1 MNNFEFFAPTEV
13 IFGRGAQE
21 QTGAQARKFG
31 ARKVMLVT
39 GGGSVVRSGLL
50 GQVENSLTREGIPF
64 VEFAGARPNPTLA
77 HACEGIRKAVNE
89 HVDMIIAIGG
99 GSTIDTAKAIAHG
112 TANPD
117 HELWD
122 IWTRKVALEKSLP
135 VGAVLTIP
143 AAGSEMSDSA
153 VLTNEEIGKK
163 SGINTP
169 FNRCRFA
176 IMNPE
181 VAFTL
186 PDQQLAAGITDIMMH
201 TMERY
206 FIPGVK
212 CDLTDEIA
220 EGLLRT
226 VIKNGRILMKDK
238 NNYDAMAEIMWAG
251 SLSHNNLTECGRGK
265 DFSVH
270 KLGHALSARYD
281 VTHGAP
287 LSAVW
292 GAWAQYLYRDAKGR
306 FAQYAERVW
315 QVQED
320 DAENAAAEGIKR
332 TVAFFREIGMPV
344 SLKELGVTVSEQ
356 EIHALALDATMND
369 TVKLSKIRPLN
380 AEDVAQIYRM
390 ALK

>member
-1 MNNFEFFAPTEV
+1 MNNFDFFAPTEV
-13 IFGRGAQE
+13 IFGRDAQE
-21 QTGAQARKFG
+21 KTGTQARKFG

-50 GQVENSLTREGIPF
+50 RQVEDSLTKEGIPF
-64 VEFAGARPNPTLA
+64 VEFAGARPNPTLV

-89 HVDMIIAIGG
+89 HVDMIIAVGG

-135 VGAVLTIP
+135 IGAVLTIP

-281 VTHGAP
+281 VTHGAS

-292 GAWAQYLYRDAKGR
+292 GSWAQYLYMDAKGR

-320 DAENAAAEGIKR
+320 DTESAAAEGIKR
-332 TVAFFREIGMPV
+332 TIAFFREIGMPV
-344 SLKELGVTVSEQ
+344 SLKELGVNVSEQ

-369 TVKLSKIRPLN
+369 TAKLSRIRPLN
-380 AEDVAQIYRM
+380 AEDVAAIYRM